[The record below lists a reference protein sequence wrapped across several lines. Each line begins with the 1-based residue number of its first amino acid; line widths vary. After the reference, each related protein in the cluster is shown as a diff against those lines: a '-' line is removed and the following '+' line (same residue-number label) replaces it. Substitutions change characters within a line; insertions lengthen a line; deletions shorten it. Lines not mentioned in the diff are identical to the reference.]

1 MKEKDFSTR
10 VDERSPGTEK
20 ILSFLNSSL
29 ENATL
34 EELQELRESIFW
46 VQYSDGDLIAQEGSL
61 SSSIYIIYD
70 GLVKIGKYSKS
81 QQKKRVLRFLGPHEW
96 FGLEVLFMPD
106 QHTNIQFARAVL
118 DSELISIKTSKFK
131 DFLSSHPK
139 ALNDLCKW
147 FAREVA
153 MLEFKLTRETA
164 DGSLQNF
171 AILLLGLNEKYGRE
185 VENGSKIDLELPKH
199 TLADL
204 MGISAETLRRLIK
217 RLEEAGAISIKNHK
231 ITIQDQERLHELAGV
246 QDFYLTILGETL

>member
-1 MKEKDFSTR
+1 VRKKDFSTR
-10 VDERSPGTEK
+10 VDGKHPGADE
-20 ILSFLNSSL
+20 ILSFLSSSL
-29 ENATL
+29 ENVPR
-34 EELQELRESIFW
+34 EELKDLKDSIFW
-46 VQYSDGDLIAQEGSL
+46 VQYSDGDLVAQEGSL
-61 SSSIYIIYD
+61 SSSIYIIYN

-118 DSELISIKTSKFK
+118 DSELISIEASKFK
-131 DFLSSHPK
+131 EFLDNHPE

-171 AILLLGLNEKYGRE
+171 AILLLGLEEKYGKK
-185 VENGSKIDLELPKH
+185 VKGGSKIDLKLPKN

-204 MGISAETLRRLIK
+204 MGVSAETLRRLMK
-217 RLEEAGAISIKNHK
+217 RLKEAGAISTQDHK
-231 ITIQDQERLHELAGV
+231 ITIQDQDKLHELAGV

>member
-1 MKEKDFSTR
+1 MGTKKISTR
-10 VDERSPGTEK
+10 VDGKNPGPEK
-20 ILSFLNSSL
+20 ILSFLSSSL
-29 ENATL
+29 ENVSQEEL
-34 EELQELRESIFW
+34 EELKDSIFW
-46 VQYSDGDLIAQEGSL
+46 VQYSDGDLVAQEGSL

-70 GLVKIGKYSKS
+70 GLVKIGKYSQS

-118 DSELISIKTSKFK
+118 DSELISIESSAFK
-131 DFLSSHPK
+131 DFLGSHPE

-171 AILLLGLNEKYGRE
+171 AILLLGLDEKYGE
-185 VENGSKIDLELPKH
+185 KVEKGSKIDLELPKH

-217 RLEEAGAISIKNHK
+217 RLKESGAISTRDHK
-231 ITIQDQERLHELAGV
+231 ITIQDRKKLHELAGI

>member
-1 MKEKDFSTR
+1 MKDKNIATR
-10 VDERSPGTEK
+10 ADGKNPTSEE
-20 ILSFLNSSL
+20 ILTFLASSL
-29 ENATL
+29 ENVSE
-34 EELQELRESIFW
+34 EELKELEDSIFW
-46 VQYSDGDLIAQEGSL
+46 VQYADGDLVAQEGSL

-118 DSELISIKTSKFK
+118 DSELIAIEVSKFS
-131 DFLSSHPK
+131 DFLNSHPR
-139 ALNDLCKW
+139 ALEDLCKW

-171 AILLLGLNEKYGRE
+171 AILLLGLDEKYGKKE
-185 VENGSKIDLELPKH
+185 KQGSKIDLELPKN

-204 MGISAETLRRLIK
+204 MGVSAETLRRLMK
-217 RLEEAGAISIKNHK
+217 RLKEAGAISTKNHK
-231 ITIQDQERLHELAGV
+231 ITIRDRNKLHELAGV